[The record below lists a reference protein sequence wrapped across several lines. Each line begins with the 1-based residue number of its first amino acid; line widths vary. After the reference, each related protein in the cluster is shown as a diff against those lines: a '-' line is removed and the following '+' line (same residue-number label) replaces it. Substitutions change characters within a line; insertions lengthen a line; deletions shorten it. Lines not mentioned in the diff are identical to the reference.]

1 MSRAKIRSVCPHR
14 FLMVKGMNRT
24 RSVELSRCYECGTS
38 LVRPLIM
45 TPSEWFPFPR
55 KKLYLTPTLRRTGT
69 QAMHSSQLTEE
80 GLMGTITKVVGVIS
94 CGFILCL
101 GLSTVASSA
110 DRFNTGQS
118 MGKIFTVDDKDRFVP
133 GKEVKGEIVKIDGEN
148 YVVRQASGA
157 EVRMHVDSSTEK
169 LKSSLMPK
177 VGEHVLAKVD
187 AKGHAISFFTDAPV
201 SH

>member
-1 MSRAKIRSVCPHR
+1 MSRATIRSVCPHR

-24 RSVELSRCYECGTS
+24 RSVEISRCYECGTS

-45 TPSEWFPFPR
+45 TPTEWFPFPR
-55 KKLYLTPTLRRTGT
+55 KKLYLISTGT
-69 QAMHSSQLTEE
+69 QAMRRTQLTEE
-80 GLMGTITKVVGVIS
+80 GLMGTITKVVGVVS
-94 CGFILCL
+94 CGVLLCL

-110 DRFNTGQS
+110 ERFNTGQS
-118 MGKIFTVDDKDRFVP
+118 AGKIFIVDDKDRFVP

-157 EVRMHVDSSTEK
+157 EVRMHVDSNTEK

-187 AKGHAISFFTDAPV
+187 ASGHAVSFFTDAPV